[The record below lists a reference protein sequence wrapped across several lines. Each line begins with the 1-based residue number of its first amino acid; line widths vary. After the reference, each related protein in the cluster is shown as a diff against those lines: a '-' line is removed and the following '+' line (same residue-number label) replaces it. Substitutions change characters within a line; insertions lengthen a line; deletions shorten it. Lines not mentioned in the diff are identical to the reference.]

1 MSEKKNLE
9 LLKHF
14 LCFTQQQCHPG
25 FFGGIGKYSFPWRYL
40 RRRVAGFPSW
50 SRLMFVIP
58 FPGWHTY
65 TFWQNLR
72 WTTAVKWSCVRIQTK
87 ASPDMFW
94 YNLCDA
100 QKTNSL
106 HHSCSVSWF
115 ISSAGYFNCQSVA
128 NCQCNAPLTAALH
141 TFPSPRWPM
150 LNSIFKFRRFE
161 TASLCK
167 KKKKRK
173 RK

>member
-1 MSEKKNLE
+1 
-9 LLKHF
+9 
-14 LCFTQQQCHPG
+14 
-25 FFGGIGKYSFPWRYL
+25 
-40 RRRVAGFPSW
+40 
-50 SRLMFVIP
+50 
-58 FPGWHTY
+58 
-65 TFWQNLR
+65 
-72 WTTAVKWSCVRIQTK
+72 
-87 ASPDMFW
+87 MFW

-106 HHSCSVSWF
+106 HRSCSVSWF

-167 KKKKRK
+167 KKKEKENKNKSYVAARDDECTVQVFHCWWSVCAAYIFVPPVSMMVVIVK
-173 RK
+173 LFDCTWKVFVHRTDKIVRLTKK